1 MELNAE
7 VLARHKGGQLE
18 IQNPRDG
25 YIYRGEI
32 DEATLEDGD
41 VKVKFK
47 WCAKGNDFPPTSWV
61 KEEMPEYSAS
71 LMIYQVS
78 EIGDGRLAIASFVT
92 HELAIF
98 FLPGGSALDPA
109 RVEGLELAA

>member
-7 VLARHKGGQLE
+7 VLARYKSGQLE
-18 IQNPRDG
+18 VQNDREG

-32 DEATLEDGD
+32 AEATLEDGD
-41 VKVKFK
+41 LKVKFK
-47 WCAKGNDFPPTSWV
+47 WCAKGNGSPPTNWV
-61 KEEMPEYSAS
+61 KEEMPEYSAN
-71 LMIYQVS
+71 LMIYNVA
-78 EIGDGRLAIASFVT
+78 EIGDDRLAFSSFVT
-92 HELAIF
+92 HELLIF